1 MTSVES
7 SVTWTKEMN
16 YISLSLRTIL
26 LLCGDMSCSC
36 RCCGPEGDAGN
47 MGDGEDPPES
57 EDDAS
62 PRKTRLGV
70 AGSAAAGAAAG
81 VLVTT
86 PKGGR

>member
-1 MTSVES
+1 
-7 SVTWTKEMN
+7 
-16 YISLSLRTIL
+16 
-26 LLCGDMSCSC
+26 
-36 RCCGPEGDAGN
+36 

-62 PRKTRLGV
+62 LRKTRLGV
-70 AGSAAAGAAAG
+70 AESAAAGAAAAG